1 MQASAVALARCALA
15 FTVSAS
21 ISFAAVAAEAKWP
34 TKPIRLIERHHRP
47 RQQGGWRRL
56 AGARSARTHHRRR
69 FTHAYST
76 PEEYR
81 KRFEK
86 DVARWK
92 DVVKKANIKIDVIG

>member
-1 MQASAVALARCALA
+1 MRLRVVRWRLPYPLPYRLPPLRRRPNGRPNRSVSSKDIIGRVNKAVGVALQAHDLRERIIADG
-15 FTVSAS
+15 FT
-21 ISFAAVAAEAKWP
+21 P
-34 TKPIRLIERHHRP
+34 
-47 RQQGGWRRL
+47 
-56 AGARSARTHHRRR
+56 
-69 FTHAYST
+69 AYST

>member
-1 MQASAVALARCALA
+1 MQAHDLRERIIADG
-15 FTVSAS
+15 FT
-21 ISFAAVAAEAKWP
+21 P
-34 TKPIRLIERHHRP
+34 
-47 RQQGGWRRL
+47 
-56 AGARSARTHHRRR
+56 
-69 FTHAYST
+69 AYST